1 MKPNNIFFQWLR
13 CEENVGRVKFSDRS
27 AEVDLTRLQ
36 KFNLTEEED
45 SEGICRFD
53 RSYSGPS
60 NININ
65 IIIIMKIVGKFANFW
80 HILIN
85 GRPYYSTLLNK
96 VFVWRW
102 NCQKFK
108 EFTWVPVKKKW
119 VLRPFHLWFTV
130 IGSYEKYLQSGCKSE
145 SWILG
150 VLAKYMVLL
159 KDTIVQISHLIQFSG
174 TWNNDRLSTRDSD
187 IIQAI
192 YWFEHHTIR

>member
-108 EFTWVPVKKKW
+108 EFTWVPVRKKVGAKTFPPLIYSDW
-119 VLRPFHLWFTV
+119 KLWKV
-130 IGSYEKYLQSGCKSE
+130 PSE
-145 SWILG
+145 WL
-150 VLAKYMVLL
+150 
-159 KDTIVQISHLIQFSG
+159 
-174 TWNNDRLSTRDSD
+174 
-187 IIQAI
+187 
-192 YWFEHHTIR
+192 